1 MSKWISGKE
10 LLERLKIKDF
20 ELFND
25 YVSKGL
31 QPHNQVGQPISPT
44 DVMEKVTN
52 IDLLKKEMVRMREFR
67 EEGEEHMDRNEAG
80 LFYEKAIEPLKKHL
94 MQSEKRLSTVR
105 DLDWNEI
112 EPPASETEAKEIIT
126 ELVNSLFKMEDVE
139 EFEKQFGIKGKADKP
154 PEPVSSP
161 RKLRP
166 DQIHRIECRKVAKR
180 LWQENPTITIA
191 DMILKDEINVLFSG
205 KTYTENTIRNW
216 IKDLCPDRSA
226 GRRPKKPTE

>member
-1 MSKWISGKE
+1 MSKWISGQE

-25 YVSKGL
+25 YVRKGL
-31 QPHNQVGQPISPT
+31 QPHNKMGQPISPT

-52 IDLLKKEMVRMREFR
+52 IDLLKKEMVEIR
-67 EEGEEHMDRNEAG
+67 EECEEMADDIGRNEAG
-80 LFYEKAIEPLKKHL
+80 LFYEKAIGPLKKGIE
-94 MQSEKRLSTVR
+94 QSEKSLSSVKN
-105 DLDWNEI
+105 LDWNQI

-126 ELVNSLFKMEDVE
+126 ELVDSLFKKEDVE
-139 EFEKQFGIKGKADKP
+139 EFEKQYGLEAKIDKP
-154 PEPVSSP
+154 HKPVSPP

-191 DMILKDEINVLFSG
+191 DMIMRNEINVLFGG